1 MKTQLADIN
10 FLSIKYDSAQSK
22 DQFFPVLK
30 GRIDAYFSD
39 HRVSKFGNTLV
50 WFKIVLVLILFTG
63 SYALLVSNHF
73 SPAAGLLLGII
84 CGLSHVL
91 IVMNI
96 GHDAG
101 HNALSPNTKIN
112 HLMCWAIE
120 FTGLS
125 HYMWK
130 LNHNVIHHPYPN
142 VRPVDSEL
150 NMALP
155 YLRLGNVY
163 PKKWFH
169 RFQHIY
175 APFIYLFFTI
185 NLIFIRDIQDSGILP
200 KESSQ
205 RTIRHFPLR
214 HYVLLFFTKLVYIGY
229 ALIIPMIVLSI
240 AWWKVLMGF
249 VIVHFVMSIAEM
261 CIQLPLHIN
270 EETTVM
276 EIDEKGVIPNRWY
289 KQMLEG
295 TTDYWCE
302 SKVANFLFG
311 GINTHT
317 VHHIFPGICHVHY
330 VALTKILADTSQ
342 EFGMPYHSAP
352 WLASM
357 KSHFRK
363 LKQLAKEP

>member
-1 MKTQLADIN
+1 MKTQLTDID
-10 FLSIKYDSAQSK
+10 FLAIKYDSSGTK

-30 GRIDAYFSD
+30 KRVDAYFSD
-39 HRVSKFGNTLV
+39 NNIPKSGNGRL
-50 WFKIVLVLILFTG
+50 WIKIVLVLLLFVG
-63 SYALLVSNHF
+63 SYSLLISNRF
-73 SPAAGLLLGII
+73 SPGVDLLLGII
-84 CGLSHVL
+84 CGISHVL

-101 HNALSPNTKIN
+101 HNALSPNKKIN
-112 HLMCWAIE
+112 HLMCWSIE
-120 FTGLS
+120 LTGLS

-142 VRPVDSEL
+142 IRPVDSEL

-155 YLRLGNVY
+155 YLRLGTVF

-185 NLIFIRDIQDSGILP
+185 NLIFIRDFQDSGIFP

-205 RTIRHFPLR
+205 HTIKHFPPR
-214 HYVLLFFTKLVYIGY
+214 HYVLLFFTKLFYISY
-229 ALIIPMIVLSI
+229 ALVIPVIVLSVV
-240 AWWKVLMGF
+240 WWKVVIGF

-261 CIQLPLHIN
+261 SIQLPLHIN
-270 EETTVM
+270 EDNIIM
-276 EIDEKGVIPNRWY
+276 EIDDNGVIHNRWY

-295 TTDYWCE
+295 TSDYWCE
-302 SKVANFLFG
+302 SRLANFLFG

-330 VALTKILADTSQ
+330 IELTKILADTSK

-352 WLASM
+352 WIKSM
-357 KSHFRK
+357 QSHFRQ
-363 LKQLAKEP
+363 LKQLAMKP